1 MSEQDVFDALKYRI
15 EVDKWGARCYYNANG
30 QLHRE
35 NGPAIEYADG
45 SKSWYKNDQ
54 YHRTDGP
61 AIDWTR
67 GRKAWY
73 INGEELTK
81 AEFNQRVKSL

>member
-1 MSEQDVFDALKYRI
+1 MSEQEVFDALKYRI
-15 EVDKWGARCYYNANG
+15 EVDKWGARCYYNTNG

-73 INGEELTK
+73 INGEELTE
-81 AEFNQRVKSL
+81 AEFNQRVKDA